1 MTCLKQDFLNI
12 SVFIAV
18 KQNNPFFFVYLS
30 TLVNGT
36 NIIFTQE
43 ELKLLSKVL
52 AYNLHY
58 EYKNWI
64 QTLALEA
71 GTAINNFNPWDQDI
85 IRYKG
90 AQNIKILFK
99 KCGHNKSNIRTDKY
113 EKQILNQI
121 KGKLLEKKK
130 YLMYKD
136 QHTEEIGANV
146 KIYNLQEKV
155 K

>member
-1 MTCLKQDFLNI
+1 MLKTRLLKYFYIYCCQTEQSL
-12 SVFIAV
+12 
-18 KQNNPFFFVYLS
+18 FFVYLS
-30 TLVNGT
+30 TLVNDT

-43 ELKLLSKVL
+43 ELKLLSKGL

-58 EYKNWI
+58 KYKNWI

-71 GTAINNFNPWDQDI
+71 ATAINNFNPWEQDI
-85 IRYKG
+85 IRYKA
-90 AQNIKILFK
+90 AQNIKSLYK
-99 KCGHNKSNIRTDKY
+99 KCGHSKSNIRTDKY

-121 KGKLLEKKK
+121 KGELLERKK

-146 KIYNLQEKV
+146 KIYNLQEKF